1 MPNLLRF
8 SIVSTGSAWQRYIEV
23 DESRTDQAEMTS
35 SLKVLLMATA
45 DWVCIVSAGV
55 AEASTRLFPPAD
67 STATEQHSSNVTP
80 HHWEGCLAASP
91 EPLAFRRRAVPCSS
105 SAEHR
110 FSCSSLTRR
119 APCSQLV
126 ADELEISLHPD
137 QRMFF
142 TQAHIR
148 GIIPTVQYCCRPC
161 KRIRLLNHLS
171 LCQLRLWLGM
181 LPSGCRLSVHLKLSP
196 FKPNRPRPWRKPW
209 RQAAA
214 PCKAELAL

>member
-1 MPNLLRF
+1 MKCLSASAGQRKCTGYCPSCGGSAMPNLLRF

-91 EPLAFRRRAVPCSS
+91 RLGPSLLRFGAEPSPA
-105 SAEHR
+105 
-110 FSCSSLTRR
+110 R
-119 APCSQLV
+119 APLSTASHAAL
-126 ADELEISLHPD
+126 LHEE
-137 QRMFF
+137 
-142 TQAHIR
+142 
-148 GIIPTVQYCCRPC
+148 
-161 KRIRLLNHLS
+161 RLAVSLS
-171 LCQLRLWLGM
+171 LMSWKSLCIRISACFLRRHISEG
-181 LPSGCRLSVHLKLSP
+181 
-196 FKPNRPRPWRKPW
+196 
-209 RQAAA
+209 
-214 PCKAELAL
+214 